1 MLVWFAAIQAVVFG
15 VLLITLG
22 VRLRRVAKDSNAHER
37 RPEET
42 QATGAHVPAAPG
54 APPAGISPAV
64 APGAVTGAI
73 APTAVPAVDT
83 GESSPPANDP
93 GRRDRG
99 AA

>member
-1 MLVWFAAIQAVVFG
+1 VVFG

-22 VRLRRVAKDSNAHER
+22 VRLRRVAKDSNANER
-37 RPEET
+37 RLEEA

-54 APPAGISPAV
+54 APPTEISPAV

-83 GESSPPANDP
+83 GEPSPPANDP